1 MILPSQNSKSDN
13 NDQANLTPS
22 VAIFG
27 LPKPYTEPH
36 TRLIQRNSIASWM
49 RLSPNVEVILLG
61 NEDGIEDTAKEFGAK
76 HSGEIRANE
85 FGTPLLSDAF
95 KIASELSEADV
106 LVYCNCD
113 VILANDLIQTIHL
126 IQADPQIDSFVA
138 FGRRTDLKVER
149 EINFKCEDDVKKLLT
164 EAHIHGRPAPVVCK
178 EYFAYTRD
186 LFQQIPEFAVG
197 RGNWDNWM
205 IANTKTLGI
214 PVINVSKMVS
224 IIHQDHDYL
233 HLNRTRLSCYVSGDE
248 AKRNQELAGGKN
260 IVSGSTGTW
269 SLGPDGLKKMRAS
282 WLNRSFWWDLPR
294 FARMVAR
301 LPFQR

>member
-1 MILPSQNSKSDN
+1 MNLPSVISTAES
-13 NDQANLTPS
+13 QAELGCAPS
-22 VAIFG
+22 IAIFG
-27 LPKPYTEPH
+27 LPKPYAEPH
-36 TRLIQRNSIASWM
+36 TRLIQRNSLSSWC
-49 RLSPNVEVILLG
+49 RLGPNVEVILLG
-61 NEDGIEDTAKEFGAK
+61 DEEGIEDTAKEFGAK
-76 HSGEIRANE
+76 HSGAIKTNE

-95 KIASELSEADV
+95 RLASEMSDADI

-113 VILANDLIQTIHL
+113 VILKNDLIQTIQL
-126 IQADPQIDSFVA
+126 IQADPQVDSFVA

-149 EINFKCEDDVKKLLT
+149 EINFECEEEVKNLLA
-164 EAHIHGRPAPVVCK
+164 EARIHGRQAPVVCK

-205 IANTKTLGI
+205 IANTKSLGI
-214 PVINVSKMVS
+214 PVINVSKMVN

-233 HLNRTRLSCYVSGDE
+233 HLNRSRFSCYVSGDE
-248 AKRNQELAGGKN
+248 AKRNQKLAGGKN

-269 SLGPDGLKKMRAS
+269 SFEPEGLKKLRAS
-282 WLNRSFWWDLPR
+282 WLNRSFWFDLPR

>member
-1 MILPSQNSKSDN
+1 MKLATQNSTQPC
-13 NDQANLTPS
+13 NDFAKTTPS
-22 VAIFG
+22 IAIFG
-27 LPKPYTEPH
+27 LPKPYRDSH
-36 TRLIQRNSIASWM
+36 TRLIQRNSIASWS
-49 RLSPNVEVILLG
+49 RLGPQVEVILLG
-61 NEDGIEDTAKEFGAK
+61 NEEGIEETAKEFGAL

-85 FGTPLLSDAF
+85 FGTPLLSGAF
-95 KIASELSEADV
+95 KTAADLSKADI

-113 VILANDLIQTIHL
+113 VILSDDLIQTIHL

-149 EINFKCEDDVKKLLT
+149 EINFDCGEDVEKLL
-164 EAHIHGRPAPVVCK
+164 ADAKIRGRKAPVVCK

-186 LFQQIPEFAVG
+186 LFQQIPDFAVG

-205 IANTKTLGI
+205 IANSKSLGV
-214 PVINVSKMVS
+214 PVINVSNRVN
-224 IIHQDHDYL
+224 IIHQDHDYQ

-269 SLGPDGLKKMRAS
+269 TFGPGGLKKLRAS
-282 WLNRSFWWDLPR
+282 WLNRSFWCDLPR